1 MVRNPEHEGSKNRV
15 TRQRVRP
22 VAKGL
27 RRVEVTVPEND
38 AKLVK
43 AVASALRAGGDEARR
58 VREAFASM
66 TAMEPARTGA
76 ELLAFL
82 QAAPLVGEDLAIERD
97 RTTGR
102 AVDLGYSAFRYD

>member
-1 MVRNPEHEGSKNRV
+1 MARQPEQEGSKPRV
-15 TRQRVRP
+15 MRHRVR
-22 VAKGL
+22 AAAEGL
-27 RRVEVTVPEND
+27 RRVEVAVPAND
-38 AKLVK
+38 AGLVK
-43 AVASALRAGGDEARR
+43 AVGSALRAGGDDAER

-82 QAAPLVGEDLAIERD
+82 RASPLVGEDLTTERD

-102 AVDLGYSAFRYD
+102 AIDLE